1 LEQSRRQYRSRI
13 RIAADILKIVKEGS
27 RKTRIMY
34 QGNLSFD
41 LVQKYLGL
49 LVNFGLVETQEG
61 SEKVYIATEKGR
73 RFLEDFYELEK
84 YSEIVETKKRVL
96 EGSLASTT

>member
-1 LEQSRRQYRSRI
+1 MEQSRRQYRSRI